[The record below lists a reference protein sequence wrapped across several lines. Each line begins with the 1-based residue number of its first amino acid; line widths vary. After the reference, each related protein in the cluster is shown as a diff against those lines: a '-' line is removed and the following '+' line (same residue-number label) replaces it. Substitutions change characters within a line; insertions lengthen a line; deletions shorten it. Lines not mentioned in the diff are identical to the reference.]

1 MLQALGSLRGQVGM
15 GMALVLETTIA
26 LLEATLEEE
35 IWEEAAAPVR
45 ARTTTKAR
53 TMFFMT
59 GYPKSCISLLSILVD
74 RFDRLR
80 VGSFWK

>member
-1 MLQALGSLRGQVGM
+1 M
-15 GMALVLETTIA
+15 GIGAALVFATIA
-26 LLEATLEEE
+26 VLEEA
-35 IWEEAAAPVR
+35 EEVWVVAAAPVR

-74 RFDRLR
+74 RFDRSR
-80 VGSFWK
+80 VGSLWK

>member
-1 MLQALGSLRGQVGM
+1 MGI
-15 GMALVLETTIA
+15 GMALVF
-26 LLEATLEEE
+26 EATMVLEEA
-35 IWEEAAAPVR
+35 EEVWVVEAAPVR

>member
-1 MLQALGSLRGQVGM
+1 MGI
-15 GMALVLETTIA
+15 GMALVF
-26 LLEATLEEE
+26 EATMVLEEA
-35 IWEEAAAPVR
+35 EEVWVVAAAPVR

-74 RFDRLR
+74 RFDRSR

>member
-1 MLQALGSLRGQVGM
+1 MGI
-15 GMALVLETTIA
+15 GMALFLAMTAVLE
-26 LLEATLEEE
+26 EAEEV
-35 IWEEAAAPVR
+35 WVVAAAPVR

-59 GYPKSCISLLSILVD
+59 EYPKSCISLLSILVD

>member
-1 MLQALGSLRGQVGM
+1 MGM
-15 GMALVLETTIA
+15 GMALVLEATIMVLA
-26 LLEATLEEE
+26 EEEE

>member
-1 MLQALGSLRGQVGM
+1 MLQPFGELGGHMGI
-15 GMALVLETTIA
+15 GMALVLAMTA
-26 LLEATLEEE
+26 VLEEA
-35 IWEEAAAPVR
+35 EEVWVVAAAPVR